1 MKRSA
6 NTAVATMLVIWTS
19 MLACGGMTAA
29 ASDVKTARARR
40 RQCRGAHLMPTG
52 ANLSRV
58 LAATLCLM
66 DREREAH
73 HVRALRSNG
82 YLRKIATRQAD
93 DMVIGDYFGDNS
105 LTGMTPWQRITA
117 SRYAHGAP
125 RLAAGQNIGW
135 GTGRLATP
143 AAMVAEWMRSRP
155 HREIMLSGAYRD
167 VGVGVAPAAPRRMA
181 GGMRGATYTA
191 VFAAKG

>member
-6 NTAVATMLVIWTS
+6 NAAVATMLVIWTS
-19 MLACGGMTAA
+19 VLACGGMTATA
-29 ASDVKTARARR
+29 YGVKAVKARR
-40 RQCRGAHLMPTG
+40 GRCRGAYLMPTE
-52 ANLSRV
+52 ANVSRV
-58 LAATLCLM
+58 VAATLCLV
-66 DREREAH
+66 DREREGH
-73 HVRALRSNG
+73 HLQPLRSNG
-82 YLRKIATRQAD
+82 FLQRMALGQAD
-93 DMVIGDYFGDNS
+93 DMVTGDYFGDNS

-117 SRYAHGAP
+117 SRYARGAR
-125 RLAAGQNIGW
+125 RLTAGQNIGW
-135 GTGRLATP
+135 GTGGLATP
-143 AAMVAEWMRSRP
+143 AAMVAAWMRSAP